1 MDLLSNLALG
11 FATAATPANLAFCL
25 VGVVIGTLVGV
36 LPGISPLTTVAMLL
50 GLDRVTG
57 NSLFVPSLTA
67 GALPT
72 DTVGVS
78 LALMVLV
85 TLVAAPKAAF
95 VGALMLNAKVSAGSP
110 SGSFTVAVRTVTLVT
125 PAGMVRMPLA
135 GTGKKVAPP
144 SVL

>member
-1 MDLLSNLALG
+1 MVIVVVVVVKSAV
-11 FATAATPANLAFCL
+11 PA
-25 VGVVIGTLVGV
+25 VPVVVV
-36 LPGISPLTTVAMLL
+36 KVTTVSTLL

-57 NSLFVPSLTA
+57 NTLLVPSVTA

-125 PAGMVRMPLA
+125 PAGIVMMPLA